1 MHNLGTQPRA
11 HVTVAAQARFR
22 VWAQRQHV
30 GGQLQAVPWHLVLV
44 LGAACLMCC
53 RLPRRYPC
61 IDTCAAQAH
70 LVRGCSQALRWVI
83 SSTPLTVSRVYCTV
97 CLHCTVCIMLCCTV
111 LQVSTDGSQFVMLCA
126 DSRIRIFVLQVA
138 WTCVPHRCI
147 SQHGATSHSAINLS
161 HPLDCTLMS

>member
-1 MHNLGTQPRA
+1 MGT
-11 HVTVAAQARFR
+11 AATC
-22 VWAQRQHV
+22 
-30 GGQLQAVPWHLVLV
+30 GGPAPGSALAS
-44 LGAACLMCC
+44 GAGAGCLMCC

-111 LQVSTDGSQFVMLCA
+111 VQVSTDGSQFVMLCA

-138 WTCVPHRCI
+138 WTCVPHRGI
-147 SQHGATSHSAINLS
+147 SQHGATSYSARQSIS
-161 HPLDCTLMS
+161 ATPLTVP